1 MNKIINRRQAIC
13 GSIWIAIFCI
23 AIVLWPLRLINET
36 VISRGSGQIAMESQ
50 AITTDYVVKQR
61 FIAQYDKLQNIK
73 IYLLNESA
81 GEEFNFVLYDSDM
94 NIMVQQVVST
104 DNMEEMPGYCA
115 VPLNQELEVG
125 KDYYFLIQGIT
136 TDFYVAY
143 EDNAASGNVYI
154 STLYYGSIED
164 TEHSVIAQYDYTVPL
179 RKGKTFLVDALL
191 VLFGLLVT
199 VLSGKYYEKKP
210 QNNTLLTVEKAFR
223 IVMSP
228 LVVAVGI
235 VGMITV
241 WPLKL
246 YTDNVPSLIFYE
258 TSILLAVLLALYGI
272 HHRRERKR
280 TDLGFPVIRDR
291 WTDWL
296 QALLFA
302 GAIQACCHYMN
313 GLYEIHHTLA
323 YREMLIYFGLAII
336 VTYKRK
342 ELFNIVNLIYLPVAA
357 FIGYRY
363 YQNNII
369 GLEKPEDIEVVKLTV
384 WVGIIAGI
392 ILINTIWILVRGRVR
407 GISPFYGSL
416 LTVFFAL
423 IIIYR
428 NTRGWPIYLVC
439 AFTLYYLRMAAWEKR
454 ERLLNNIC
462 NGILVHFLLMM
473 IYCLWHR
480 PYMYYIYYRYPFT
493 FHTVTMTA
501 VYLALVVGAAL
512 VKVLDAYRRSPKLSG
527 VWKELLVFG
536 FSSVYLLFTL
546 SRTGYLAVLVMAVIA
561 IPVICLT
568 MKKKFWAMGQVIAFL
583 CLAVVLCFP
592 VTFTAQRIM
601 PSVVAQPELHEIEE
615 LPDEIMRG
623 RVTDSRYYINIQ
635 RLIQVFQMKVLGMP
649 EEKCIEAHSIVKN
662 NVIEKL
668 SDGMLLASSED
679 GVNGISS
686 EETTEQQSD
695 AQSYANGR
703 LEIFE
708 LYYENLNQKGH
719 DDMYITLPDGSLVVH
734 AHNIY
739 LQVAYDHGIFVGIV
753 FILVGIGTLIQ
764 GILYFIRKRDERAC
778 AALPFVILLLFAV
791 AGLTEWIFHPC
802 NPIAYCLLLTL
813 APLLFDM
820 KKSGGRNEFNG
831 KEKEKTL

>member
-1 MNKIINRRQAIC
+1 MNKVINRRQAIC

-36 VISRGSGQIAMESQ
+36 VVSRGSGQIVMESQ

-61 FIAQYDKLQNIK
+61 FIAQYDKLKSIR

-81 GEEFNFVLYDSDM
+81 GEEFYFVLYDSDM
-94 NIMVQQVVST
+94 NILLQQAVST
-104 DNMEEMPGYCA
+104 DNMEEMPGYCT

-164 TEHSVIAQYDYTVPL
+164 NEHSVIAQYDYTVPL

-191 VLFGLLVT
+191 VLFGLLIT
-199 VLSGKYYEKKP
+199 VLTGKYYKKKP

-228 LVVAVGI
+228 LVAAVGA

-258 TSILLAVLLALYGI
+258 ASILLAVLLALYGI
-272 HHRRERKR
+272 NHTREHKR
-280 TDLGFPVIRDR
+280 TDLGFPVIQDR
-291 WTDWL
+291 WSDWL
-296 QALLFA
+296 QALFFA

-323 YREMLIYFGLAII
+323 YREMLIYFGLAVI

-342 ELFNIVNLIYLPVAA
+342 ELFNLVNLIYLPIAA
-357 FIGYRY
+357 FIGYHY

-384 WVGIIAGI
+384 WVGILTGI

-407 GISPFYGSL
+407 GISPFYGIL
-416 LTVFFAL
+416 VTVFFVLL
-423 IIIYR
+423 IVYR
-428 NTRGWPIYLVC
+428 NTRGWPVYLVC
-439 AFTLYYLRMAAWEKR
+439 AFTLYYLRMAAWEKK
-454 ERLLNNIC
+454 ERLLLNIC
-462 NGILVHFLLMM
+462 NGILLHFLLMM
-473 IYCLWHR
+473 LYCLWHR

-561 IPVICLT
+561 IPIICLT
-568 MKKKFWAMGQVIAFL
+568 MKKKFRAMGHVIALL
-583 CLAVVLCFP
+583 CLAAVLCFP
-592 VTFTAQRIM
+592 VTFTAQRII
-601 PSVVAQPELHEIEE
+601 PSVVAQPKLHEIEE
-615 LPDEIMRG
+615 LPDEIMHG

-662 NVIEKL
+662 NVIEKF
-668 SDGMLLASSED
+668 SDGMLLASAED
-679 GVNGISS
+679 GGSGIPP

-708 LYYENLNQKGH
+708 LYYENLNRNGH

-753 FILVGIGTLIQ
+753 FILVGIGTFIQ
-764 GILYFIRKRDERAC
+764 GILYFIRKRDTRAC

-820 KKSGGRNEFNG
+820 KKSGGRNGINE